1 MKTLKIGIVL
11 LAFLL
16 AAMVMVPMV
25 NATTAVNYSLVSD
38 VSKLPFPQLHF
49 NASQNYVNVDTASLI
64 LNRILKIRK

>member
-38 VSKLPFPQLHF
+38 VVRCHF
-49 NASQNYVNVDTASLI
+49 RNYI
-64 LNRILKIRK
+64 LTLLKIMSM